1 MVWATSFLRPSCH
14 PHPRNRESSVRQPV
28 AERGSVAK
36 MSELLRID
44 IGDFHYTRDALAYAK
59 KTAMCE
65 MVWFFISK
73 PFCTASRETAMIIRN
88 NVRLVSAFEADCG
101 SALLS
106 KQSPDRS
113 SAVAISE
120 SGKTDPVL
128 AASTKA
134 SSGEVRREE
143 VEAAADRLQ
152 DFFTPRSRELKFSVH
167 ENTGRI
173 VVEVTD
179 SATDTVVRQF
189 PSEEILKLAEFFDE
203 MQATGLLIN
212 GTV

>member
-1 MVWATSFLRPSCH
+1 M
-14 PHPRNRESSVRQPV
+14 
-28 AERGSVAK
+28 
-36 MSELLRID
+36 
-44 IGDFHYTRDALAYAK
+44 
-59 KTAMCE
+59 
-65 MVWFFISK
+65 
-73 PFCTASRETAMIIRN
+73 
-88 NVRLVSAFEADCG
+88 
-101 SALLS
+101 
-106 KQSPDRS
+106 
-113 SAVAISE
+113 
-120 SGKTDPVL
+120 
-128 AASTKA
+128 
-134 SSGEVRREE
+134 RREE

-152 DFFTPRSRELKFSVH
+152 AFFTPRSRELKFSVH